1 MAILS
6 INNHI
11 CPHTYNDISNYD
23 HIIQIQSLLSKYK
36 YNYFSPNTTTFVQLQ
51 QFFLNTITFL
61 SSYNNFCSNTAILFK
76 YNAFSQNMTALF
88 KCNPFVQTEALL
100 TKYHHYFQM
109 QPFANT
115 PFSPKYNVTTLVQI
129 HPLLSKCICNYFC
142 LNAVLTCLVCTTTFS
157 KYNYFCPITCRT
169 IFLRTDPFSSH
180 MAILS
185 KNNHICPNT
194 YNRFQSKYHSFVQI
208 NAHFFSKRSHFVQI
222 QLFVQ
227 IQSLLPKYCNNT
239 FLLKYNTFL
248 LKYNTFCSNTTIFAQ
263 IQPPFPNVTT
273 FCLFI
278 LSN

>member
-76 YNAFSQNMTALF
+76 YNAFFQNMTALF

-208 NAHFFSKRSHFVQI
+208 NAQFFPNGVTLFKYNYLSKYSHFC
-222 QLFVQ
+222 
-227 IQSLLPKYCNNT
+227 PNT
-239 FLLKYNTFL
+239 VT
-248 LKYNTFCSNTTIFAQ
+248 TPFCSNTTPFCSNTTPFAQ
-263 IQPPFPNVTT
+263 IQPYLPKYNH
-273 FCLFI
+273 LFQT
-278 LSN
+278 